1 MLFWA
6 LAHFNPSNKP
16 FGLILWLRQTEDPD
30 LVYKGLLVCIFFRFE
45 SKKKQS
51 C

>member
-6 LAHFNPSNKP
+6 LAHSNSSNKP
-16 FGLILWLRQTEDPD
+16 FGLNLWLGQTEDPD
-30 LVYKGLLVCIFFRFE
+30 LADKGLLVCIFFRFE